1 MRFRRPLRV
10 ASLAIVCCL
19 VGCAQAEDRRT
30 AELVLGRHFDALRH
44 RRYEAALANYD
55 KHFFTEVTR
64 AEWQHGLA
72 AVVEKLGT
80 FRSYEVSG
88 FGPTGKRLAGPGTYL
103 RFVCQVTYAK
113 SISEETF
120 YVFRKQGKSK
130 FKIIGHQIDAEGL
143 SK

>member
-1 MRFRRPLRV
+1 MRFRGVLRV
-10 ASLAIVCCL
+10 ASLAIAFCL
-19 VGCAQAEDRRT
+19 VGCAPAEDRRA
-30 AELVLGRHFDALRH
+30 AEQVLGRYFDALQH

-72 AVVEKLGT
+72 SVVEKLGT

-113 SISEETF
+113 NISEETF
-120 YVFRKQGKSK
+120 YMFRKQGRTR